1 MKYAKLKFQFKIS
14 NLDRKFNSL
23 PWKEIQV
30 LISSMKKKEGD
41 QLDPGH
47 FKVSEKQVLAP

>member
-1 MKYAKLKFQFKIS
+1 MLKFQFKIS

-30 LISSMKKKEGD
+30 LISSMKKGD

-47 FKVSEKQVLAP
+47 FKVGEKQVLAP